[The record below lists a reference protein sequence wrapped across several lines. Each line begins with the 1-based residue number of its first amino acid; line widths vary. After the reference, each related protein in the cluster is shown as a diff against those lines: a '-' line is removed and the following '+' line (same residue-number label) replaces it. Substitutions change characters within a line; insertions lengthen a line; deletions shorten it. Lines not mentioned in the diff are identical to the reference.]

1 MIDIFKYAKLQGKK
15 ISVTCTDKEKV
26 TGVWT
31 DYIYEDEDPEGEA
44 SIIMETPDSKY
55 PIMEILVSDISEI
68 VSAE

>member
-31 DYIYEDEDPEGEA
+31 DYIYEDEETNQ
-44 SIIMETPDSKY
+44 IITTYEKK
-55 PIMEILVSDISEI
+55 
-68 VSAE
+68 SAAIGFEENVITINRI